1 MKNPIL
7 YMILFF
13 QFLQMVRS
21 KGLGSILAQSSKR
34 KSELTSEAFLRMV
47 KIQMT
52 RNCSSSQK
60 ENEQAVASNF
70 EAYLVMVEG
79 E

>member
-1 MKNPIL
+1 M
-7 YMILFF
+7 
-13 QFLQMVRS
+13 
-21 KGLGSILAQSSKR
+21 

-60 ENEQAVASNF
+60 ENEQAVTGNF